1 MTYLHGKSGYSTV
14 LANGMKISRTEIPL
28 EIWLGY
34 GFLSWDFW
42 SFSPQSVSS
51 PCSVFAVGHT
61 KIAIVFQFTLEYSF
75 RANSRKTTIS
85 DPFARLDKR
94 DFLKSTPRI
103 PNGVVLERNLY
114 VPKNGTRQISSGISV
129 QCYDC
134 YHYDHY
140 YCRGGK

>member
-28 EIWLGY
+28 EIWHGY

-42 SFSPQSVSS
+42 SFSPQYVTI
-51 PCSVFAVGHT
+51 PYSVFAVGHT
-61 KIAIVFQFTLEYSF
+61 KIAIVFQFTLEYNF

-94 DFLKSTPRI
+94 DFLK
-103 PNGVVLERNLY
+103 VVHESRLE
-114 VPKNGTRQISSGISV
+114 
-129 QCYDC
+129 
-134 YHYDHY
+134 
-140 YCRGGK
+140 